1 MSEPFSID
9 QALKIGTVF
18 EVSGSGLKAA
28 LTPGL
33 DELSR
38 LHRGRVYGIGQIGSL
53 IKIHFGRKTL
63 FASVRAL
70 RLQTEEEAAAVAEV
84 SSERR
89 VLEADLLGEGTWI
102 KSDTRLDFT
111 RGLSGS
117 ALPMQDVYL
126 LTDDETRHVYGS
138 LESAR
143 EGQIDSRVP
152 IGSYT
157 GPRAVV
163 CLADIDKMFSQHC
176 AILGSTGS
184 GKSSAVAALLRS
196 VLDHNPGGAEL
207 RPRIVLIDPHGEY
220 ERAFADRA
228 VVYRAYDA
236 LGQTGGDG
244 ARLSLP
250 YWLMSSDEFRSLVIG
265 KTEFEATSQANTVY
279 KALGHARMVAAGL
292 IEPARNWFGMAAAA
306 GARHPEE
313 PRAVKPENE
322 QIVTSFDRDRPIAFS
337 LAEFRRHIEW
347 EQCVRIKSGKWDRVT
362 DSEWHSDYA
371 SILNKLRVLESDG
384 RIKFLMKDHAGD
396 EPKLET
402 ILSQFAGVQDGKR
415 DLRIVDISG
424 LPNEVAGPLTAAIA
438 RLLFQYKLHETA
450 EERRKDPILLVCEEA
465 HRYVP
470 DRGEAQY
477 SAAQNAIRRIARE
490 GRKYGLGLLLVSQRP
505 SDVEA
510 TVLSQCN
517 TWIVLRLTNSADQAH
532 VARMLPDALGGMI
545 ALLSTLPRQE
555 ALFVGEAAALP
566 ARIKL
571 RTLTE
576 EQLPRSTDIAFAA
589 GWKEPL
595 PSADA
600 LGEVARRMA
609 KN

>member
-9 QALKIGTVF
+9 QALRIGTVF
-18 EVSGSGLKAA
+18 EVSGSALKAA

-53 IKIHFGRKTL
+53 VKIHFGRKTL

-102 KSDTRLDFT
+102 KTDGRLEFT

-138 LESAR
+138 LERAR
-143 EGQIDSRVP
+143 EGQVDSSVA

-157 GPRAVV
+157 GPRAVT
-163 CLADIDKMFSQHC
+163 CFADIDKMFGQHC

-184 GKSSAVAALLRS
+184 GKSSAVAAILRS
-196 VLDHNPGGAEL
+196 VLDHEPGGAEM

-220 ERAFADRA
+220 EQAFADRA
-228 VVYRAYDA
+228 IVYRAYDA
-236 LGQTGGDG
+236 ISPTGGDG
-244 ARLSLP
+244 AHLTLP
-250 YWLMSSDEFRSLVIG
+250 YWLMSADEFRSLVIG
-265 KTEFEATSQANTVY
+265 KTEFEATSQSNTIY
-279 KALGHARMVAAGL
+279 KALGHARMVACGL
-292 IEPARNWFGMAAAA
+292 IEPARSWFGNTASTA
-306 GARHPEE
+306 ARHPEE

-322 QIVTSFDRDRPIAFS
+322 PLVTSFDRDRPIAFS

-347 EQCVRIKSGKWDRVT
+347 EQCVRIKSGKWERVT

-384 RIKFLMKDHAGD
+384 RIKFLMKDHTPGD
-396 EPKLET
+396 PTLEK
-402 ILSQFAGVQDGKR
+402 ILSQFAGAQVGER

-450 EERRKDPILLVCEEA
+450 EERRKDPVLLVCEEA

-470 DRGEAQY
+470 DKGEAQY
-477 SAAQNAIRRIARE
+477 AAAQNAIRRIARE

-532 VARMLPDALGGMI
+532 VARMLPDSLGGMI

-576 EQLPRSTDIAFAA
+576 GQLPRSTDIAFAA

-600 LGEVARRMA
+600 LSEVAKRMA
-609 KN
+609 GS

>member
-18 EVSGSGLKAA
+18 EVSGSALKAA

-102 KSDTRLDFT
+102 KTDARLDFT

-143 EGQIDSRVP
+143 EGQVESRVA

-157 GPRAVV
+157 GPRAVA

-184 GKSSAVAALLRS
+184 GKSSAVAAILRS
-196 VLDHNPGGAEL
+196 VLDHKPGGTEL

-228 VVYRAYDA
+228 IVYRAYDA
-236 LGQTGGDG
+236 LGQSRVEG

-292 IEPARNWFGMAAAA
+292 IEPAHSWVGTTAAV

-313 PRAVKPENE
+313 PRLLKAEDENL
-322 QIVTSFDRDRPIAFS
+322 VTSFDRDRPIAFS
-337 LAEFRRHIEW
+337 LAEFRQHIEL

-384 RIKFLMKDHAGD
+384 RIKFLMKDYARD
-396 EPKLET
+396 DPKLEM
-402 ILSQFAGVQDGKR
+402 ILSQFVGAQDGNR

-450 EERRKDPILLVCEEA
+450 EERRKDAILLVCEEA

-470 DRGEAQY
+470 DRGDAQY
-477 SAAQNAIRRIARE
+477 AAAQTAIRRIARE

-576 EQLPRSTDIAFAA
+576 EQLPRSSDIAFAA

-595 PSADA
+595 PTAEA
-600 LGEVARRMA
+600 LSEVASRMA
-609 KN
+609 GD

>member
-9 QALKIGTVF
+9 AALKIGTVF
-18 EVSGSGLKAA
+18 EVSGSALKAA

-53 IKIHFGRKTL
+53 VKIHFGRKTL

-102 KSDTRLDFT
+102 RGESRLDFT

-117 ALPMQDVYL
+117 ALPMQDIYL
-126 LTDDETRHVYGS
+126 LTDEETRHVYGS
-138 LESAR
+138 LEKAR
-143 EGQIDSRVP
+143 DGKTESRVS
-152 IGSYT
+152 IGTYT
-157 GPRAVV
+157 GPRAVE
-163 CLADIDKMFSQHC
+163 CFADIDKMFSQHC

-184 GKSSAVAALLRS
+184 GKSSAVAAILRS
-196 VLDHNPGGAEL
+196 VLEHKPGNIEL

-220 ERAFADRA
+220 GQALGDRA

-236 LGQTGGDG
+236 LGHAADDG
-244 ARLSLP
+244 QRLSLP

-292 IEPARNWFGMAAAA
+292 IQPAREWVGKPIVA
-306 GARHPEE
+306 GAKPPEE
-313 PRAVKPENE
+313 PRPVRPENE
-322 QIVTSFDRDRPIAFS
+322 AAIASFDRDKPIPFS
-337 LAEFRRHIEW
+337 LTEFRRHIEW
-347 EQCVRIKSGKWDRVT
+347 EQCVRIKKGDWERVT
-362 DSEWHSDYA
+362 DSEWHDSYA

-384 RIKFLMKDHAGD
+384 RIKFLMKNYEPADPDLKKILAQFVGD
-396 EPKLET
+396 QGDK
-402 ILSQFAGVQDGKR
+402 K

-438 RLLFQYKLHETA
+438 RLLFQYKLHETLA
-450 EERRKDPILLVCEEA
+450 ERQSDPILLVCEEA

-477 SAAQNAIRRIARE
+477 AAAQNAIRRIARE

-517 TWIVLRLTNSADQAH
+517 SWIVLRLTNSADQAH

-545 ALLSTLPRQE
+545 ALLSMLPRQE

-571 RTLTE
+571 RTLLE

-589 GWKEPL
+589 GWKSPL
-595 PSADA
+595 PNPEGLNEIAN
-600 LGEVARRMA
+600 RMA
-609 KN
+609 GQ

>member
-1 MSEPFSID
+1 MSEPFAID

-18 EVSGSGLKAA
+18 EVSGSALKAA

-53 IKIHFGRKTL
+53 VKIHFGRKTL

-89 VLEADLLGEGTWI
+89 VLEADLLGEGIWI
-102 KSDTRLDFT
+102 KTDRRLEFT

-138 LESAR
+138 LEGAR
-143 EGQIDSRVP
+143 EGQVESRVA

-157 GPRAVV
+157 GPRAVA

-184 GKSSAVAALLRS
+184 GKSSAVAAILRS
-196 VLDHNPGGAEL
+196 VLDHKPGDAEL

-220 ERAFADRA
+220 ERAFVDRA
-228 VVYRAYDA
+228 IVYRAYDA
-236 LGQTGGDG
+236 LGQIGGDG
-244 ARLSLP
+244 GRLSLP
-250 YWLMSSDEFRSLVIG
+250 YWLMSSDEFRALVIG

-292 IEPARNWFGMAAAA
+292 IEPARNWFGAAAAA

-313 PRAVKPENE
+313 PRALKPEDE
-322 QIVTSFDRDRPIAFS
+322 QRVNSFDRDRPLAFS
-337 LAEFRRHIEW
+337 LAEFRRHIEL
-347 EQCVRIKSGKWDRVT
+347 EQCVRIKGGKWDRVT
-362 DSEWHSDYA
+362 DSEWHADYS

-384 RIKFLMKDHAGD
+384 RIKFLMKDYAAGD
-396 EPKLET
+396 PNLGT
-402 ILSQFAGVQDGKR
+402 ILSQFAGAQDGKK

-450 EERRKDPILLVCEEA
+450 DERRKDPILLVCEEA

-595 PSADA
+595 PTAEA
-600 LGEVARRMA
+600 LGDVARRMA
-609 KN
+609 GV

>member
-1 MSEPFSID
+1 MNAPFSID
-9 QALKIGTVF
+9 PALKIGTIF
-18 EVSGSGLKAA
+18 EISGSALKAA

-38 LHRGRVYGIGQIGSL
+38 LHRGRIYGIGQIGSL
-53 IKIHFGRKTL
+53 VKIHFGRKIL

-102 KSDTRLDFT
+102 RNDERLEFT

-126 LTDDETRHVYGS
+126 LTDEETRHVYGS
-138 LESAR
+138 LENNRTSTDHA
-143 EGQIDSRVP
+143 RVP
-152 IGSYT
+152 IGTYA
-157 GPRAVV
+157 GPRAVT
-163 CLADIDKMFSQHC
+163 CLADIDKMFGQHC
-176 AILGSTGS
+176 AVLGSTGS
-184 GKSSAVAALLRS
+184 GKSSAVAAILRS
-196 VLDHNPGGAEL
+196 VLDHKTADTKP

-220 ERAFADRA
+220 GRAFADRA
-228 VVYRAYDA
+228 IVYRAYNA
-236 LGQTGGDG
+236 TAQGDG
-244 ARLSLP
+244 SNISLP

-265 KTEFEATSQANTVY
+265 KTEFEATSQANTIY

-292 IEPARNWFGMAAAA
+292 IYPAQDWIGKPVTDQ
-306 GARHPEE
+306 HPEE
-313 PRAVKPENE
+313 PRLVNPKDEEAVR
-322 QIVTSFDRDRPIAFS
+322 TFDRDRPIAFS
-337 LAEFRRHIEW
+337 LAELRNHIEK
-347 EQCVRIKSGKWDRVT
+347 EQCIRIKAGKWDRVT
-362 DSEWHSDYA
+362 DSEWHADYA
-371 SILNKLRVLESDG
+371 SILNKLRVLESDS
-384 RIKFLMKDHAGD
+384 RIKFLMRDHKKGD
-396 EPKLET
+396 PRLEI
-402 ILSQFAGVQDGKR
+402 ILSQFVGAQNGEK

-438 RLLFQYKLHETA
+438 RLLFQYKLHETDD
-450 EERRKDPILLVCEEA
+450 ERRKDPILLVCEEA

-470 DRGEAQY
+470 DRGDAQY
-477 SAAQNAIRRIARE
+477 AAAQNAIRRIARE

-517 TWIVLRLTNSADQAH
+517 TWIVLRLTNSADQTH
-532 VARMLPDALGGMI
+532 VSRMLPDALGGMI
-545 ALLSTLPRQE
+545 PLLSTLPRQE

-571 RTLTE
+571 RTLSE
-576 EQLPRSTDIAFAA
+576 EQLPRSTDISFAT

-595 PSADA
+595 PSAKD
-600 LGEVARRMA
+600 LGKVARRMA
-609 KN
+609 GQ